1 MKPLGPCTLWPPERC
16 DAQGYGIDGPRGAH
30 VVAYERAHGP
40 IPRQEPRLVVR
51 HRCHVR
57 ACVRVEH
64 LELGTDKENAEDR
77 ARAGRGA
84 NQHGRQTR
92 VRDRRW

>member
-1 MKPLGPCTLWPPERC
+1 MLGSGRLE
-16 DAQGYGIDGPRGAH
+16 H
-30 VVAYERAHGP
+30 VVAYERTHGA
-40 IPRQEPRLVVR
+40 IPKQEPRLVVR
-51 HRCHVR
+51 HRCNH
-57 ACVRVEH
+57 AWCVNVAH
-64 LELGTDKENAEDR
+64 LRLGTDRQNAQDR